1 MKTWRAIIID
11 DEPLARQELKRLLS
25 NYDFINIIDDAGSV
39 SEAKDKINYHNPDL
53 IFLDIDLGSQSG
65 FNLLEYFE
73 LSFHV
78 IFVTAYD
85 EYALRAFEVNAL
97 DYLQKPVHPERL
109 KESLK
114 RLGSQ
119 YNEEPNTQ
127 LRPFDKL
134 LLRQH
139 KSSKF
144 ISVDSITYIEAQGDY
159 TRVCIKEN
167 VKGIMHNT
175 MKKWV
180 ELLPEKI
187 FYQLHRSYIV
197 NINHIEEL
205 VKGANNKYEA
215 HLKFCNKTVPI
226 SKNYSKIIKNHFLLK

>member
-1 MKTWRAIIID
+1 
-11 DEPLARQELKRLLS
+11 
-25 NYDFINIIDDAGSV
+25 
-39 SEAKDKINYHNPDL
+39 
-53 IFLDIDLGSQSG
+53 
-65 FNLLEYFE
+65 LEYFE

-159 TRVCIKEN
+159 TRVCTKEN
-167 VKGIMHNT
+167 VKGIMHHT

-180 ELLPEKI
+180 ERLPEKI